1 LSRLNPTLQEA
12 VLRRLDRLAARVV
25 LAERF
30 DGDRDEALAA
40 IPPMARAFVQERCGY
55 LPPLRDRGED
65 VERLATGFM
74 LRHAMLCG
82 RPAKACSVEAR
93 HALRHRYW
101 TGNVPELEQV
111 VRVAV
116 LRAGARVEAGDLPA
130 SG

>member
-1 LSRLNPTLQEA
+1 
-12 VLRRLDRLAARVV
+12 
-25 LAERF
+25 
-30 DGDRDEALAA
+30 
-40 IPPMARAFVQERCGY
+40 
-55 LPPLRDRGED
+55 
-65 VERLATGFM
+65 M

-116 LRAGARVEAGDLPA
+116 LRAGARVEAADLPA